1 MTSKINRLKNS
12 ISGDR
17 RLVFVQKLSP
27 VFFFPF
33 FFFRT
38 SLSEIDLHYI
48 QLAGAQ
54 TELK

>member
-27 VFFFPF
+27 VFFFPP
-33 FFFRT
+33 T